1 MAVSLRRR
9 STGVLA
15 LAMAG
20 GLSLA
25 AAAPAGAAANSAP
38 AYYDGATSANV
49 LSVALNLPVA
59 LPSVPQHLAVNLI
72 GVTGNAVHNTLST
85 VAKATSSESTAT
97 LASGSLVDALP
108 AQLGLKKTIKATL
121 NGTQSATSDSLN
133 VTSAQTS
140 GLL

>member
-20 GLSLA
+20 GISLA

-38 AYYDGATSANV
+38 AYYQGVTSANV
-49 LSVALNLPVA
+49 LSVALNLPMDVGV
-59 LPSVPQHLAVNLI
+59 VPQHLAVNLI
-72 GVTGNAVHNTLST
+72 GVSGDAVHNTLST
-85 VAKATSSESTAT
+85 VSAKTASTSTAM

-108 AQLGLKKTIKATL
+108 GQLGLSKTVKATL
-121 NGTQSATSDSLN
+121 
-133 VTSAQTS
+133 
-140 GLL
+140 